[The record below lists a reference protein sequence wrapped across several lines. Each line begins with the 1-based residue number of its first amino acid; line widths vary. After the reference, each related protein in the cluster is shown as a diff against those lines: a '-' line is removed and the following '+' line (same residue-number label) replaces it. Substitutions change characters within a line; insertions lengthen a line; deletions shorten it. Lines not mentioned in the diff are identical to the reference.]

1 MRQHTAAVIAGQAMG
16 ECEPQPG
23 TEMNQQLKILVEE
36 AYDLFGRFQPL
47 RLMQVC
53 LCNVCMTA
61 EQQQEL
67 STTPLRQI
75 PVGLIRE
82 YSNSAHEIPKNTD
95 ELKYILPRYL
105 ELIAEGICPHPF
117 AWELCLSRFGDARKM
132 DTKTRDLHRDLQSN
146 RRTRAGANVP
156 SRPIF
161 SQEEACFLDRFLL
174 AFFDTLPGGC
184 GLVQLD
190 EALIMLALA
199 GTDIKGAIARILDY
213 APDNGPETVA
223 EFVLASSNSLVSRGT
238 LRNSFWEYAQ
248 AEMKQVVAELCNQAI
263 IARLTQAVLEERDA
277 ARAQKISDAVTI
289 LEIAASRD
297 SGS

>member
-1 MRQHTAAVIAGQAMG
+1 
-16 ECEPQPG
+16 
-23 TEMNQQLKILVEE
+23 
-36 AYDLFGRFQPL
+36 
-47 RLMQVC
+47 MQVC

-61 EQQQEL
+61 EQQQQL
-67 STTPLRQI
+67 SATPLRQI
-75 PVGLIRE
+75 PAGLIRE
-82 YSNSAHEIPKNTD
+82 YSNSAHEIPDNTD

-105 ELIAEGICPHPF
+105 ELIAEGTCTHPF

-132 DTKTRDLHRDLQSN
+132 DAKNRALHRDLQSD
-146 RRTRAGANVP
+146 RRSRVGANVP
-156 SRPIF
+156 PRPIF
-161 SQEEACFLDRFLL
+161 SQEEASFLDRFLL

-199 GTDIKGAIARILDY
+199 GTDINGAIARILDH

-223 EFVLASSNSLVSRGT
+223 ELVLASSNRLVSRGA

-248 AEMKQVVAELCNQAI
+248 AEMKQVVAELCNQATI
-263 IARLTQAVLEERDA
+263 ERLTQAVLKERGA

-289 LEIAASRD
+289 LEIAAARH